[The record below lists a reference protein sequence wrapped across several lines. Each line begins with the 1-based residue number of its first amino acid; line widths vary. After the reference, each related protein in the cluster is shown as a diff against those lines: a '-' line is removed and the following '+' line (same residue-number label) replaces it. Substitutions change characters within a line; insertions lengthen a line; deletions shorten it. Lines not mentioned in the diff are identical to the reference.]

1 MTMHSNIVGG
11 SSARRVIACPGS
23 VQLCQQAPEQTASP
37 YAQEGSA
44 LHDIMEIWLNT
55 EAMKADEAPHPRT
68 YIGKTHMGIE
78 ITQGLY
84 DKKLKPCAEFFDND
98 LDPDEWLCE
107 NVVNWGERIPDAFG
121 TADILWRKGDRVGIL
136 DWKFGDGV
144 AVSAQDN
151 AQLLFYL
158 GAAVRHT
165 FPDFFKGATEYEG
178 HIFQPFEDGRP
189 PHTWATYCDAD
200 LAEFEELL
208 VIAIET
214 SKRNDPVLTIG
225 DHCRWCAARAFCPK
239 LRDVAAGAVEKPTK
253 GMTRDELLEWL
264 DVADELEG
272 WIKELRAYALDYQ
285 RRHGDL
291 TGQKIVD
298 ILGHRYFKNPDA
310 AKAWARANKI
320 LVREFMATKLVS
332 PAEMERVMKAKGL
345 DKEDPAF
352 LALIDRP
359 VKGEKLVPESA
370 KGEPKQSAVALLNG
384 LGAQLKA
391 MNLRGSV

>member
-1 MTMHSNIVGG
+1 MTVHSNIVGG

-23 VQLCQQAPEQTASP
+23 VQLCQEAPEQTASP

-44 LHDIMEIWLNT
+44 LHDIMESWLVEYENGGR
-55 EAMKADEAPHPRT
+55 APHSF
-68 YIGKTHMGIE
+68 IGQHHMGVE
-78 ITQGLY
+78 ITQALY
-84 DKKLKPCAEFFDND
+84 DKKLKPCVDFFEND

-107 NVVNWGERIPDAFG
+107 NVVNWGEKIPGAFG

-189 PHTWATYCDAD
+189 PHTWAAYCDAD
-200 LAEFEELL
+200 LAEFEDLL
-208 VIAIET
+208 AGAIET

-264 DVADELEG
+264 AMADDLEG

-285 RRHGDL
+285 RRNGDL
-291 TGQKIVD
+291 TGWKIVD
-298 ILGHRYFKNPDA
+298 TLGNRRFRNQKEA
-310 AKAWARANKI
+310 EAWARERKI
-320 LVREFMATKLVS
+320 LVREFMITKFAS
-332 PAEMERVMKAKGL
+332 PAQMERVMKARGL
-345 DKEDPAF
+345 EKDAPDF
-352 LALIDRP
+352 LELIERP
-359 VKGEKLVPESA
+359 VTGEKLVPESA